1 MKPLE
6 GKVAIVTGA
15 TKAKGLGKAIAVKLA
30 VLGAKVIL
38 TGRAKS
44 QAAMEQNV
52 AAIQEMGSEA
62 MGVLVDVSNP
72 EEVNKA
78 VKQIVDKFG
87 RIDILVNNA
96 GVGFGSAVLTEN
108 QDKDWNINYGVNV
121 KGTMELCR
129 GVIPYM
135 EQNGG
140 GSIVNVAST
149 AGIAASVGMP
159 YPYVATKH
167 ALVGATKVLALE
179 FASKGIRANVV
190 APGAI
195 NTDMLQTAYAAIAEA
210 EGISIE
216 EAAANE
222 NASIPLGRPAEP
234 SEIAAAIA
242 FLAGPDASYI
252 TGIVMPVAGGMAPGI

>member
-6 GKVAIVTGA
+6 NKVAIVTGA
-15 TKAKGLGKAIAVKLA
+15 TKSKGLGKAIAVKLA
-30 VLGAKVIL
+30 EFGAKVAL

-44 QAAMEQNV
+44 KAGVEANV
-52 AAIQEMGSEA
+52 AEIKAAGGEA
-62 MGVLVDVSNP
+62 MAVLVDVSNS
-72 EEVNKA
+72 EEVDAA
-78 VKQIVDKFG
+78 VRQVADAFG
-87 RIDILVNNA
+87 TIDILVNNA
-96 GVGFGSAVLTEN
+96 GVGFGSAILTEN
-108 QDKDWNINYGVNV
+108 QGRDWDGNYAVNV
-121 KGTMELCR
+121 KGTMEMCR

-135 EQNGG
+135 EKSGG
-140 GSIVNVAST
+140 GSIVNVSSLAGT
-149 AGIAASVGMP
+149 AVSVGMP

-179 FASKGIRANVV
+179 YASKGIRANVV

-210 EGISIE
+210 EGISVE
-216 EAAANE
+216 EAGRNE

-234 SEIAAAIA
+234 SEIAAAVV

-252 TGIVMPVAGGMAPGI
+252 TGISLPVAGGMAPGI